1 MREPNADDPLS
12 SASRPSASEADLT
25 ELIGVDGISYLIY
38 RTLLGN
44 PSLHV
49 PEIAEQL
56 NLDKEVVH
64 GALDKLADHTMV
76 YSTTETDIV
85 PLHPD
90 VGIGARLH
98 QREVELRAQQMQL
111 AAARAAVADLSMVYT
126 DARKRASETTGLELL
141 EDIGTIRA
149 RLAKMAERAKFEV
162 LTFAPGGKHSPE
174 SLEASRPLDQRTL
187 QRSVRVRTVYLE
199 SIRND
204 RVTADYVKWL
214 AEMGAEVRTIH
225 TLPVRMLIADRSVA
239 LLPVDPE
246 DSQRG
251 AVILRAKGAITAL
264 VSLFEA
270 VWEQGTSIG
279 CPAPVRLDGPS
290 PQDLELLKLLA
301 AGLTDEM
308 AARRMGLSL
317 RTVRRLMAEIMKKLG
332 ARSRFEAGILASRH
346 GWL

>member
-1 MREPNADDPLS
+1 MTGPDVDDPLS
-12 SASRPSASEADLT
+12 WGSETSLSEANLA
-25 ELIGVDGISYLIY
+25 ELIGLDDVSYLIY
-38 RTLLGN
+38 RTLLAN
-44 PSLHV
+44 PSLRA
-49 PEIAEQL
+49 PEVAEKL
-56 NLDKEVVH
+56 NLDEELVCRTITM
-64 GALDKLADHTMV
+64 LADQTMV
-76 YSTTETDIV
+76 YSTTEADVV

-98 QREVELRAQQMQL
+98 QRESELRAQQMQL

-126 DARKRASETTGLELL
+126 DARKRTAEMIGLELL
-141 EDIGTIRA
+141 EGIGTIRA
-149 RLAKMAERAKFEV
+149 RLAEMAERANFEV

-174 SLEASRPLDQRTL
+174 SLEASRPLDERTL
-187 QRSVRVRTVYLE
+187 QRSVRVRTVYLD

-204 RVTADYVKWL
+204 RVTTEYVNWL

-246 DSQRG
+246 NSRRG
-251 AVILRAKGAITAL
+251 AVILRANGAITAL

-270 VWEQGTSIG
+270 VWEKSTPIG
-279 CPAPVRLDGPS
+279 SHARVPIDGPS

-308 AARRMGLSL
+308 AGRRMGLSL

-332 ARSRFEAGILASRH
+332 ARSRFEAGILASH
-346 GWL
+346 NGWL